1 MPCAASGPSRERSLS
16 PSRSR
21 SALKPHLRITILLVV
36 ARNFHVNAERFS
48 LTFVPPLPPLVD
60 FLYRAS
66 ATIMSLE
73 TKDRGALSSVI

>member
-48 LTFVPPLPPLVD
+48 LTFVTSLSPLVG
-60 FLYRAS
+60 FYIARARRLCLLKQR
-66 ATIMSLE
+66 IGE
-73 TKDRGALSSVI
+73 RFHP